1 MEFHFS
7 NCSFQKKCEYTASQ
21 SNYLQKCS
29 MRIIRNTNNGRKTLS
44 AHGIFNIRN
53 VHDFE
58 LLYRQSRLKLF
69 RISYNLVG
77 NIEIAEG
84 IVHDAF
90 CDVWSRR
97 KSLEINT
104 SLEAYLVR
112 AVKFS
117 SIDHLRAKSV
127 RLKAKEELLA
137 TSRISHNETEE
148 NLIANDLKSGID
160 QLIGQLPKRCQ
171 QVFRLKREK
180 FMTNKDIAIGL
191 NISEKAV
198 EKHMTHA
205 IRFLR
210 AGIKGAFTFIF
221 FLG

>member
-1 MEFHFS
+1 MKIIHKNKVSKDLS
-7 NCSFQKKCEYTASQ
+7 NQGEITLD
-21 SNYLQKCS
+21 YLQ
-29 MRIIRNTNNGRKTLS
+29 N
-44 AHGIFNIRN
+44 
-53 VHDFE
+53 FE
-58 LLYRQSRLKLF
+58 LLYRKSRLKLF

-77 NIEIAEG
+77 DTKVAEG

-90 CDVWSRR
+90 CDIWSRR

-104 SLEAYLVR
+104 SLEAYIVR

-117 SIDHLRAKSV
+117 SIDYLRARAV

-137 TSRISHNETEE
+137 TSRISHNDTEE
-148 NLIANDLKSGID
+148 NVIANDLKSGID

-171 QVFRLKREK
+171 EVFRLKREK
-180 FMTNKDIAIGL
+180 FMTNKDIALGL

-198 EKHMTHA
+198 EKHMTRA

-210 AGIKGAFTFIF
+210 AGIRGAFLFIF
-221 FLG
+221 ILG

>member
-1 MEFHFS
+1 M
-7 NCSFQKKCEYTASQ
+7 K
-21 SNYLQKCS
+21 
-29 MRIIRNTNNGRKTLS
+29 IIHNKNNGNKDLS
-44 AHGIFNIRN
+44 GQGDINLRN
-53 VHDFE
+53 SHDFE

-90 CDVWSRR
+90 CDIWSRR

-104 SLEAYLVR
+104 SLQAYLVR

-117 SIDHLRAKSV
+117 SINHLRAKAV

-137 TSRISHNETEE
+137 TTRLSHNETEE
-148 NLIANDLKSGID
+148 NVIANDLKLGID
-160 QLIGQLPKRCQ
+160 QLIEQLPKRCQ
-171 QVFRLKREK
+171 EVFRLKREK
-180 FMTNKDIAIGL
+180 FMTNKDIALGL

-198 EKHMTHA
+198 EKHMTRA
-205 IRFLR
+205 IRFLK
-210 AGIKGAFTFIF
+210 AGTKGAFTFIF
-221 FLG
+221 FIG